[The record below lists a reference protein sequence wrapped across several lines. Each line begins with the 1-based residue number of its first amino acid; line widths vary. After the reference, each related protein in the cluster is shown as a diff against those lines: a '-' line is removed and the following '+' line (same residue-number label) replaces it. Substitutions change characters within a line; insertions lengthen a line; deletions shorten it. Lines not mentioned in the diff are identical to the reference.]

1 MVTFPENQQFR
12 YIDKELTLAADTS
25 DTLVTEQLTTADGTQ
40 TGLFTLNFNEG
51 DISLS
56 SLAGTSSGL
65 QADPEMIPVERAPA
79 PDMTPL
85 ELPPCSMSPMKALPP
100 PPPPP
105 VRLTRT
111 EEPPSRAMSEAAH
124 PALDP
129 RVTDEAYEGAMTTLV
144 QAIHKSNGEWGK
156 KSRELT
162 LLCTKLKSNAMTRD
176 SEVLKNLQD
185 LMNDAKKYDAYTQ
198 SIEEKFALAQ
208 FVDSHEQS
216 LAKKRIA
223 QVQGITKECAK
234 IKLQMPSINYGKRI
248 RSMRYMCFRNPPLFA
263 PKLVGPKHHQLVLSL
278 VPHPPMQNT

>member
-12 YIDKELTLAADTS
+12 YIDKELTLACDTS
-25 DTLVTEQLTTADGTQ
+25 NTLVTEQVTNAEGTE
-40 TGLFTLNFNEG
+40 TGLFALNFNEG
-51 DISLS
+51 DLSLS
-56 SLAGTSSGL
+56 RLAGTSSGL
-65 QADPEMIPVERAPA
+65 QADPEMIPVEPA
-79 PDMTPL
+79 PDMPPL
-85 ELPPCSMSPMKALPP
+85 EMSPPPMSPMRALLPP
-100 PPPPP
+100 PPPRPI
-105 VRLTRT
+105 RT
-111 EEPPSRAMSEAAH
+111 EETPSRAMSESA
-124 PALDP
+124 PTLDP
-129 RVTDEAYEGAMTTLV
+129 RVTDEAYEAAMTTLV
-144 QAIHKSNGEWGK
+144 QAIHKSNSEWGK

-248 RSMRYMCFRNPPLFA
+248 RSMRYMCFRNWSRQFA
-263 PKLVGPKHHQLVLSL
+263 PKSVGPKHHQLVQSL